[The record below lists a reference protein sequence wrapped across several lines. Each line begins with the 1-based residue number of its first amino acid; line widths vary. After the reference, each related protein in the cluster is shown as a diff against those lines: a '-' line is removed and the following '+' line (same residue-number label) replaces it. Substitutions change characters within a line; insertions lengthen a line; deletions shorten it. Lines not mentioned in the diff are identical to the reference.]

1 MRTIAVWSLIVVLL
15 ISTTPATF
23 AKSYSDWP
31 ILRTLVD
38 QGIAIRTKDGE
49 TLFGVLSFV
58 DDSEIKIL
66 LADDRQLDAQET
78 SFKRENVAKVWRATL
93 RFDERNTGK
102 GALIGAGVGLGAGFA
117 TVLVM
122 AKRGSSDP
130 PHGFALFPLIGA
142 GVGALFGASK
152 KKDHKK
158 QKLIYSI

>member
-1 MRTIAVWSLIVVLL
+1 MRTIFVWSLIVVLSV
-15 ISTTPATF
+15 STTPATF
-23 AKSYSDWP
+23 AKTQSEWS
-31 ILRTLVD
+31 ILKSSID

-58 DDSEIKIL
+58 DDSEIKMH
-66 LADDRQLDAQET
+66 LADERQLDARET
-78 SFKRENVAKVWRATL
+78 SFRRESVVKVWRATL

-117 TVLVM
+117 TVIVM

-142 GVGALFGASK
+142 GVGALVGASK
-152 KKDHKK
+152 KKEHKK